1 MWADRKC
8 KLLEQFFGGQKRCF
22 GGETVDL
29 QNEEGMFVPSR
40 REYDSPRGIA
50 TLQSCF
56 HLCFYVNMLR
66 GQRVR
71 ELNISQ
77 GTSAGDTTCPALSV
91 CAVLLLYFCWYFCSD
106 TMWHYASHRIEKSS
120 WVFAHHSQFFP
131 VTLFVIGHGHR
142 STLHTSGSFLCGSW
156 KMFRHQRAAE

>member
-1 MWADRKC
+1 
-8 KLLEQFFGGQKRCF
+8 
-22 GGETVDL
+22 
-29 QNEEGMFVPSR
+29 MFVLSR

-56 HLCFYVNMLR
+56 HLCFYVNVLR

-71 ELNISQ
+71 ELSLKEHLQ
-77 GTSAGDTTCPALSV
+77 ETRLARRCQYV
-91 CAVLLLYFCWYFCSD
+91 RFCSC
-106 TMWHYASHRIEKSS
+106 TFVGTFVLTQCGITPAIELRSLLGYLRITRS
-120 WVFAHHSQFFP
+120 FFP

-156 KMFRHQRAAE
+156 K

>member
-29 QNEEGMFVPSR
+29 QNEEGMSVPSR

-56 HLCFYVNMLR
+56 YLCFYVNMLR

-71 ELNISQ
+71 ELNISRDICRRHDLL
-77 GTSAGDTTCPALSV
+77 GVVSMCGFAL
-91 CAVLLLYFCWYFCSD
+91 VLLL
-106 TMWHYASHRIEKSS
+106 
-120 WVFAHHSQFFP
+120 VL
-131 VTLFVIGHGHR
+131 LF
-142 STLHTSGSFLCGSW
+142 
-156 KMFRHQRAAE
+156 